1 MPTCQVSLFLSGRL
15 SQEELSGLPVPSA
28 CRNWIQR
35 SVSWYHVSQATDVA
49 DLEGA
54 VRPKGDLHCLL
65 GTVEKNAALVGR
77 HVHDTE
83 LHFRTR
89 VVWPAGSVRR
99 LLHLGTSQATNWVSI
114 LVNMAAGLIHRRL
127 KATCPTGVPC
137 FLARREVLGSPSG
150 SPFRMKIETP

>member
-1 MPTCQVSLFLSGRL
+1 MLVGHIKFSDENRLPMPGAIIARDK
-15 SQEELSGLPVPSA
+15 LP
-28 CRNWIQR
+28 R
-35 SVSWYHVSQATDVA
+35 
-49 DLEGA
+49 
-54 VRPKGDLHCLL
+54 
-65 GTVEKNAALVGR
+65 TVEKNIAFVGR